1 MSPIQ
6 RDGIHAYIL
15 LPREFKRQRRSSRL
29 KAIQSLFF
37 LPSSPPNSFWAI
49 KFKNSNVHYNLWGC
63 STSNSL
69 EMLCSMSLNFFFLG
83 SGKAWEHSFF
93 FGGGGGK
100 IGGHCMFDMTLPLMV
115 YAKPC
120 SFFSVCLVGL
130 SCWGRQDS
138 GTISDSLVKEP
149 TASYVALQNQNAFA
163 RPNCPFIISATK
175 VKCVCSFKDKVAV
188 KWHTVGQYIWAGQMK
203 TFPRFF
209 PEGCSSDVKGC

>member
-83 SGKAWEHSFF
+83 SGKAWEHFF
-93 FGGGGGK
+93 FLGGGGRLED
-100 IGGHCMFDMTLPLMV
+100 I
-115 YAKPC
+115 
-120 SFFSVCLVGL
+120 VCLTWLCHWWCMPNPVVFLVSVWLGWAAGVARIL
-130 SCWGRQDS
+130 APYLIALLRNRQRVMLPYKTKMPLQDQTAPLLFQLQRLNVFAPS
-138 GTISDSLVKEP
+138 KTKSQSNGT
-149 TASYVALQNQNAFA
+149 Q
-163 RPNCPFIISATK
+163 
-175 VKCVCSFKDKVAV
+175 
-188 KWHTVGQYIWAGQMK
+188 
-203 TFPRFF
+203 
-209 PEGCSSDVKGC
+209 

>member
-69 EMLCSMSLNFFFLG
+69 EMLCSMSLNFFFFG
-83 SGKAWEHSFF
+83 VRKSVRTFF
-93 FGGGGGK
+93 FYFLGGGGRLED
-100 IGGHCMFDMTLPLMV
+100 I
-115 YAKPC
+115 
-120 SFFSVCLVGL
+120 VCLTWLCHWWCMPNPVVFLVSVWLGWAAGVARIL
-130 SCWGRQDS
+130 APYLIALLRNRQRVMLPYKTKMPLQDQTAPLLFQLQRLNVFAPS
-138 GTISDSLVKEP
+138 KTKSQSNGT
-149 TASYVALQNQNAFA
+149 Q
-163 RPNCPFIISATK
+163 
-175 VKCVCSFKDKVAV
+175 
-188 KWHTVGQYIWAGQMK
+188 
-203 TFPRFF
+203 
-209 PEGCSSDVKGC
+209 

>member
-1 MSPIQ
+1 
-6 RDGIHAYIL
+6 
-15 LPREFKRQRRSSRL
+15 
-29 KAIQSLFF
+29 
-37 LPSSPPNSFWAI
+37 
-49 KFKNSNVHYNLWGC
+49 
-63 STSNSL
+63 
-69 EMLCSMSLNFFFLG
+69 
-83 SGKAWEHSFF
+83 
-93 FGGGGGK
+93 
-100 IGGHCMFDMTLPLMV
+100 MFDMTLPLTV

-188 KWHTVGQYIWAGQMK
+188 KWHTVGQYI
-203 TFPRFF
+203 
-209 PEGCSSDVKGC
+209 